1 MVIFRKHCWQNQ
13 LAGHATRGE
22 ALGDGFSCRPEG
34 HSLCTRELN
43 DYQFVS
49 TFNNEHVQ
57 RELPFHIDKT
67 CRILRRTWSLV
78 TRRHRTNHDRS
89 EHKFLSAR
97 QSVTVFTYLTSVD
110 VNLKESR
117 ITITVTEVAS
127 HLLCTHSNRQ
137 RSCTDGRGK
146 FSLAS
151 NHCSK
156 PCQSSAPL
164 P

>member
-1 MVIFRKHCWQNQ
+1 MVISGKHCWQNQ
-13 LAGHATRGE
+13 LASHATRGE

-49 TFNNEHVQ
+49 TFTNEHVQ

-67 CRILRRTWSLV
+67 CRILRRIWTEQS
-78 TRRHRTNHDRS
+78 NQDRS
-89 EHKFLSAR
+89 EHRFLSMR
-97 QSVTVFTYLTSVD
+97 QFVTVFTYLTSVD
-110 VNLKESR
+110 VNLLKSM
-117 ITITVTEVAS
+117 ITITAVAS
-127 HLLCTHSNRQ
+127 HRTCTHSNRQ
-137 RSCTDGRGK
+137 PSCIDGRGK
-146 FSLAS
+146 FSLAR

-164 P
+164 T